1 MTGAGF
7 SRGQDKVDPMMV
19 FRHFMNDSPQPFM
32 IGYKNGQIIDFN
44 RSFQELLGYSRDEL
58 LTMLWISDLTP
69 EEWRKLEDKAIQEHL
84 KSGQAQYYEKEYYLK
99 DGKRLPVQMLVHSL
113 LDEGRDSGYLYFFI
127 YDISQRRKDEKRLVR
142 GKITA
147 QKQVAY
153 LNTLLDN
160 MNELFYT
167 YDLNGKITFAN
178 QKSLDLLGY
187 KPEEVTAMTFWGF
200 VPERHRTNLEIE
212 FARRLKEKKRDSYH
226 VTVMHKD
233 GSERIFRLN
242 VAPIIEDGVSRGEM
256 VLAEDITEQRRTEKA
271 LKKSN
276 EELQN
281 IQEELT
287 AVNEQLTAANEQL
300 IAANEQLTAAEEELR
315 QQLDESEAN
324 KEALANAHQQ
334 LEAIFNFLPD
344 STFVVDAEGRVV
356 MWNRA
361 MEELTGVKAREILG
375 KGNRE
380 YALIFYGKR
389 RPTLI
394 DLALDYGDY
403 DEEQYLFLKQDRG
416 VFYGENI
423 CPQIGSGETYISGKS
438 SPLYDR
444 SGRLI
449 GAIASLRDITENRKA
464 QQALQD
470 SEEKYRNI
478 IESIEDGYFE
488 VDLAGNFTFF
498 NPWLIKVLGYSADEL
513 HGQNYRLV
521 MDEKN
526 GRKIYTAFNR
536 VYNTGQSVKELDW
549 QVLKKDGTPLFVE
562 TTVLPIKEHM
572 RVVGFKG
579 IVRDITERK
588 QAEEALRQSENLYR
602 TIFETTGTATIII
615 EDDMIVSLMNSEMER
630 LVGYS
635 KDEVEGKM
643 KWITFID
650 PEDHDRMVSYHLR
663 RRESP
668 DMAPRNYEFKLLS
681 RDGEVKEVMLTIA
694 MIPDTS
700 QSVTSLLDITNR
712 KMFEE
717 ALAISEAR
725 YRGIVEDQTELICRF
740 LPGGELTFV
749 NETYCRYFG
758 KIRRDLLG
766 KDFRT
771 SFLEEDLPLVESE
784 IACLSYR
791 NPVTTIE
798 HRVVLEGGEVR
809 WQQWTHR
816 ALYNEKGLLV
826 DYQSVGRDITERKLA
841 EEQLRYLS
849 THDALTGL
857 RNRRYFE
864 EQMSLMENGDFDPV
878 GLVMCD
884 VDGLKIVNDTLGHD
898 KGDLLLKTVANLINQ
913 CFRKNDI
920 VARVG
925 GDEFAILLPQT
936 SHDTVKQTLNRI
948 RQKVKD
954 YNQYTPELPLSISV
968 GYAVRT
974 SPGTTISS
982 IFEEADNNMY
992 REKLHSRLSAR
1003 SSIVQTMMR
1012 ALEARDFITEG
1023 HADRLQAL
1031 VVKMARALELSEGT
1045 INDLRLL
1052 AQFHDIGKV
1061 GVPDSILFKKG
1072 SLSKAEYS
1080 IMQRHCEIGHRIA
1093 LSAPELVLIAD
1104 WILKHHEWWNGKG
1117 YPLGIKGEDI
1127 PLECRILAIADA
1139 YDAMTSDRPYR
1150 QAMSHAQAVDELK
1163 RYAGIQFDASLVQL
1177 FIEIACDDNRDKLN

>member
-1 MTGAGF
+1 MTGIDSG
-7 SRGQDKVDPMMV
+7 RELGKVDPMLV

-32 IGYKNGQIIDFN
+32 IGYNNGRIIDFN
-44 RSFQELLGYSRDEL
+44 RSFQELLGYSRNEL

-69 EEWRKLEDKAIQEHL
+69 EEWRRVEQSAIQEHL
-84 KSGQAQYYEKEYYLK
+84 ESGQAQYYEKEYYLK
-99 DGKRLPVQMLVHSL
+99 NGTRVPVEMLVHSL
-113 LDEGRDSGYLYFFI
+113 PGEDGISNYLYFFV
-127 YDISQRRKDEKRLVR
+127 YDISQRKSAEDRLVR
-142 GKITA
+142 SKINI
-147 QKQVAY
+147 QKQVDY

-178 QKSLDLLGY
+178 QKSIDLLGY
-187 KPEEVTAMTFWGF
+187 KPEEVTAMTVYDF
-200 VPERHRTNLEIE
+200 VSERHRFNFETEV
-212 FARRLKEKKRDSYH
+212 ARRLKERKPDSYH
-226 VTVMHKD
+226 ATVLQKD

-242 VAPIIEDGVSRGEM
+242 AAPIIEDGISRGEM

-276 EELQN
+276 EELQSM
-281 IQEELT
+281 QEELT
-287 AVNEQLTAANEQL
+287 ATNEQL
-300 IAANEQLTAAEEELR
+300 IAANEQLTATEEELR

-334 LEAIFNFLPD
+334 LEGIFNFLPD
-344 STFVVDAEGRVV
+344 PTFVIDTEGRVV

-361 MEELTGVKAREILG
+361 MEELTGVRTREILG

-389 RPTLI
+389 RPMLI
-394 DLALDYGDY
+394 DLALGYSDYN
-403 DEEQYLFLKQDRG
+403 EEEYLYLEQDRG
-416 VFYGENI
+416 IFYGENI
-423 CPQIGSGETYISGKS
+423 CTQIGDKEVYISGKS

-444 SGRLI
+444 SGKLI

-464 QQALQD
+464 QQALRD

-478 IESIEDGYFE
+478 IETIEDGYFE

-498 NPWLIKVLGYSADEL
+498 NPWLIKVLGYSVKEFQ
-513 HGQNYRLV
+513 GQNYRLV

-526 GRKIYTAFNR
+526 GRKVYAAFNR
-536 VYNTGQSVKELDW
+536 VFNTGKSIKELDW

-562 TTVLPIKEHM
+562 TTVLPIKENM
-572 RVVGFKG
+572 KVIGFRG
-579 IVRDITERK
+579 IVRDISERK
-588 QAEEALRQSENLYR
+588 QAEETLRQSENLYR

-635 KDEVEGKM
+635 KEEIEGKM
-643 KWITFID
+643 KWSTFVD
-650 PEDHDRMVSYHLR
+650 PEDRDRMISYHLR

-668 DMAPRNYEFKLLS
+668 DMAPRNYEFKLLT
-681 RDGEVKEVMLTIA
+681 RDGEAKEIMLTIA
-694 MIPDTS
+694 MIPDTN

-717 ALAISEAR
+717 ALAISESR

-740 LPGGELTFV
+740 SPGGELTFV

-758 KIRRDLLG
+758 KKRRELLG
-766 KDFRT
+766 NDFRT
-771 SFLEEDLPLVESE
+771 SYLKEDLSLVESK
-784 IACLSYR
+784 ITSLSYR

-798 HRVVLEGGEVR
+798 HRVILEGGEIH

-826 DYQSVGRDITERKLA
+826 DYQSVGRDITERKEA
-841 EEQLRYLS
+841 EEQLNYLS

-913 CFRKNDI
+913 CFKKDDI

-925 GDEFAILLPQT
+925 GDEFAILLPET
-936 SHDTVKQTLNRI
+936 FEDTIKRTLNRI
-948 RQKVKD
+948 RQKVKE

-974 SPGTTISS
+974 SSETSMSS

-992 REKLHSRLSAR
+992 REKLHSRLSTR

-1012 ALEARDFITEG
+1012 ALKARDFITEG
-1023 HADRLQAL
+1023 HADRLQVL
-1031 VVKMARALELSEGT
+1031 VVRMARVLELPERT
-1045 INDLRLL
+1045 VNDLRLL

-1104 WILKHHEWWNGKG
+1104 WILKHHEWWNGEG

-1127 PLECRILAIADA
+1127 PLECRILAIVDA

-1150 QAMSHAQAVDELK
+1150 QAMSHEMAVEELK
-1163 RYAGIQFDASLVQL
+1163 RYAGIQFDASLVKL
-1177 FIEIACDDNRDKLN
+1177 FIEIASNNSRDSLN

>member
-1 MTGAGF
+1 
-7 SRGQDKVDPMMV
+7 
-19 FRHFMNDSPQPFM
+19 
-32 IGYKNGQIIDFN
+32 N
-44 RSFQELLGYSRDEL
+44 RAFQELLGYSRDEL

-69 EEWRKLEDKAIQEHL
+69 EEWRRVEEKAIQEHL
-84 KSGQAQYYEKEYYLK
+84 GSGKANYYEKEYFLK
-99 DGKRLPVQMLVHSL
+99 NGKKLPVEMLVHSL
-113 LDEGRDSGYLYFFI
+113 SDETGDPGYLYFFI
-127 YDISQRRKDEKRLVR
+127 YDISQNKKAEERLVR
-142 GKITA
+142 GKVNA

-167 YDLNGKITFAN
+167 YDLEGKITFAN
-178 QKSLDLLGY
+178 QKSIDLLGY
-187 KPEEVTAMTFWGF
+187 KSEEVTAMTVWDF
-200 VPERHRTNLEIE
+200 VAERHRTDMQTE
-212 FARRLKEKKRDSYH
+212 FGRRLKEKEPESYH
-226 VTVMHKD
+226 ATVLHKD

-242 VAPIIEDGVSRGEM
+242 VAPILEDGISMGEM
-256 VLAEDITEQRRTEKA
+256 VLAEDITKQRRTEKA

-276 EELQN
+276 EELQS

-287 AVNEQLTAANEQL
+287 AVNEELTAANEQL

-315 QQLDESEAN
+315 QQLDESEIN

-334 LEAIFNFLPD
+334 LEVIFNFLPD
-344 STFVVDAEGRVV
+344 PTFVVDATGRVE

-380 YALIFYGKR
+380 YAISFYGNR
-389 RPTLI
+389 RPLLI
-394 DLALDYGDY
+394 DLALGYSDY
-403 DEEQYLFLKQDRG
+403 DEEQYLFLKQDKG
-416 VFYGENI
+416 IFYGESI
-423 CPQIGSGETYISGKS
+423 CTQIGNREVYIAGKS
-438 SPLYDR
+438 APLYDR
-444 SGRLI
+444 SGKLM
-449 GAIASLRDITENRKA
+449 GAISSLRDITENRKA
-464 QQALQD
+464 QQALRD

-478 IESIEDGYFE
+478 LESIEDGYFE

-498 NPWLIKVLGYSADEL
+498 NPWLIKVLGYSSEEF
-513 HGQNYRLV
+513 HGKSYRLV
-521 MDEKN
+521 MDEEN
-526 GRKIYTAFNR
+526 QRKVFKAFNR
-536 VYNTGQSVKELDW
+536 VFNTGQSVKELDW
-549 QVLKKDGTPLFVE
+549 QVLKKDGSPLFVE
-562 TTVLPIKEHM
+562 ATILPIKDNL
-572 RVVGFKG
+572 RVIGFRA
-579 IVRDITERK
+579 IVRDISERK

-615 EDDMIVSLMNSEMER
+615 EDDMTVSLINSEMER
-630 LVGYS
+630 LIGYS
-635 KDEVEGKM
+635 KEEVEGKM
-643 KWITFID
+643 KWITFVH
-650 PEDHDRMVSYHLR
+650 PEDQEHMISYHLR
-663 RRESP
+663 RRESS

-681 RDGEVKEVMLTIA
+681 REGEVKEIMLTIA
-694 MIPDTS
+694 MIPGTN

-758 KIRRDLLG
+758 KKRRELLG
-766 KDFRT
+766 KDFRI

-784 IACLSYR
+784 IARLSYR

-798 HRVVLEGGEVR
+798 HRVILEGGETR

-826 DYQSVGRDITERKLA
+826 DYQSVGRDITERKEA

-864 EQMSLMENGDFDPV
+864 EQMSLMENGEFDPV

-898 KGDLLLKTVANLINQ
+898 KGDLLLKTVAWLVNQ

-936 SHDTVKQTLNRI
+936 SQDTVKHTLNRI
-948 RQKVKD
+948 RQKVKE

-968 GYAVRT
+968 GSAVRT
-974 SPGTTISS
+974 SPETTMIS

-992 REKLHSRLSAR
+992 REKLHSRSSTR

-1023 HADRLQAL
+1023 HADRLQAM
-1031 VVKMARALELSEGT
+1031 VVKMARMLELPERT

-1072 SLSKAEYS
+1072 SLTKNEYS

-1104 WILKHHEWWNGKG
+1104 WILKHHEWWNGQG

-1150 QAMSHAQAVDELK
+1150 QAMSREKAVDELK
-1163 RYAGIQFDASLVQL
+1163 NYAGIQF
-1177 FIEIACDDNRDKLN
+1177 